1 MIALNGAM
9 SFCMP
14 KDLSEKNGMKI
25 YAFADE
31 ASPTLSGQ
39 IAAMLRNGLDGVEL
53 RTVDGVNVSDLKPEQ
68 AREIGQRFRENGL
81 CVWSLGSPMGK
92 TELGKDDFNRETDR
106 MKVTAE
112 LANILDCRNIRMF
125 SFYLPKGAE
134 AKAYQ
139 SEVIDR
145 LGVWEMIAKDAG
157 VCLCLENEKGLF
169 GETPECCRS
178 VLDALPSLYGVFD
191 PANFVQV
198 GIDPLPAWEILKD
211 RIRYLHIKDA
221 LYSGDVVPA
230 GCGDGKIAAITKAF
244 LALGGTDVTME
255 PHLHDFGAYK
265 SLEREGMAVEL
276 GKKYAF
282 RTPDEAFDAAVMAFR
297 ELL

>member
-1 MIALNGAM
+1 MQ
-9 SFCMP
+9 
-14 KDLSEKNGMKI
+14 KDLSEKNDMKI

-31 ASPTLSGQ
+31 ASPELSGQ

-53 RTVDGVNVSDLKPEQ
+53 RTIDGVNVSDLNLERAK
-68 AREIGQRFRENGL
+68 EIRQRFKENGL

-92 TELGKDDFNRETDR
+92 TELGRDDFDLETDR

-112 LANILDCRNIRMF
+112 LANIMDCRNIRIF

-134 AKAYQ
+134 AKEYQ

-145 LGVWEMIAKDAG
+145 LGVWTGIAKEAG
-157 VCLCLENEKGLF
+157 VRLCLENEKGLF
-169 GETPECCRS
+169 GETPECCRFIF
-178 VLDALPSLYGVFD
+178 DALPSLYGVFD

-198 GIDPLPAWEILKD
+198 GIDPLPAWELLKD

-230 GCGDGKIAAITKAF
+230 GYGDGKIAAITAAF
-244 LALGGTDVTME
+244 VARGGMDVTIE

-265 SLEREGMAVEL
+265 SLERDGMTVEL
-276 GKKYAF
+276 GKRYEF
-282 RTPDEAFDAAVMAFR
+282 RTPDEAFDAAVKAFR
-297 ELL
+297 KLL

>member
-1 MIALNGAM
+1 
-9 SFCMP
+9 
-14 KDLSEKNGMKI
+14 MKM

-31 ASPTLSGQ
+31 ASPTLRGQ

-53 RTVDGVNVSDLKPEQ
+53 RTVDDVNVSDLKLEQ
-68 AREIGQRFRENGL
+68 AKEIGRRLRENGL

-92 TELGKDDFNRETDR
+92 TELGKDDFEHETDR
-106 MKVTAE
+106 MKATVE

-125 SFYLPKGAE
+125 SFYLPIGAE
-134 AKAYQ
+134 AEAYR

-145 LGVWEMIAKDAG
+145 LGVWTEIAQDAD
-157 VCLCLENEKGLF
+157 VRLCLENEKGLF
-169 GETPECCRS
+169 GETPERS
-178 VLDALPSLYGVFD
+178 RALLDALPSLHGVFD
-191 PANFVQV
+191 PANFVQC
-198 GIDPLPAWEILKD
+198 GIDPLPAWELLKR
-211 RIRYLHIKDA
+211 RIGYLHIKDA

-230 GCGDGKIAAITKAF
+230 GCGDGKIAAITADY
-244 LALGGTDVTME
+244 LALGGTVVTLE

-276 GKKYAF
+276 GKLYAF
-282 RTPDEAFDAAVMAFR
+282 RTPDEAFDAAVRAFR